1 MSSSLSFG
9 WRTSCPIF
17 STLARGGRI
26 FHSPADNRGEQFIG
40 APALSAPHEFRH
52 VILVVY
58 VERNAGKF
66 NHSAICFGRP
76 GLRQM
81 FGKAAGAEAR
91 REEIGRAT
99 QDRIRPGAVARGK
112 DHD

>member
-1 MSSSLSFG
+1 MFSSLSFG

-17 STLARGGRI
+17 STLARGASI
-26 FHSPADNRGEQFIG
+26 FISPADNRGEQFID
-40 APALSAPHEFRH
+40 ASALPAANEFRH

-66 NHSAICFGRP
+66 NHSAIRFGHP

-81 FGKAAGAEAR
+81 FGQAAGAEAR

-99 QDRIRPGAVARGK
+99 QDRIRPVAVARGN